1 MSPIG
6 TKDDFK
12 IYDEQY
18 FSGQYERVL
27 QTIDIFNQ
35 ASNGAI
41 VLQANLV
48 KGEYEKRSFMKK
60 IAGLIRRRDPAS
72 VAAVADLKPTQG
84 EFIGVKVNRGI
95 GPVSNTID
103 SWKKIA
109 EDPQMLSF
117 FLGKMVA
124 EAKLEEMANTAVR
137 VIEAALQG
145 QAALNHTVAAT
156 MTHSALVDAFAKRGD
171 KSGDIVAL
179 VMHSKPYF
187 DLVKAAITDKIFGVA
202 NVAVYAGTVA
212 TLGKPT
218 IVIDSPALVDAG
230 APNTYNTLG
239 LVAGAITVKES
250 ELETVTL
257 DGPIT
262 GLENLVY
269 RLQGEYAY
277 NVEPLGFKY
286 DTAQGVNP
294 NDATLGTAATWIKEA
309 TDDKALGGVRLVTQ

>member
-6 TKDDFK
+6 TKSDFK

-27 QTIDIFNQ
+27 QTLDVFNA

-41 VLQANLV
+41 RLEATLV
-48 KGEYEKRSFMKK
+48 KGEYEKRAFMKK
-60 IAGLIRRRDPAS
+60 IAGLISRRDPTSTAG
-72 VAAVADLKPTQG
+72 VADIAPTQG
-84 EFIGVKVNRGI
+84 EFVGVKLNRRI
-95 GPVSNTID
+95 GPVAQTLD
-103 SWKKIA
+103 AWKKIN

-124 EAKLEEMANTAVR
+124 EAKLEEMVNSAIR

-145 QAALNHTVAAT
+145 QAALTHTVAAT
-156 MTHSALVDAFAKRGD
+156 MTHASLVDAFAKRGD

-218 IVIDSPALVDAG
+218 IVIDSPALTDAG
-230 APNTYNTLG
+230 APATYNTLG
-239 LVAGAITVKES
+239 LVPGAITVKES

-277 NVEPLGFKY
+277 NVEALGFKY
-286 DTAQGVNP
+286 DVAQGVNP
-294 NDATLGTAATWIKEA
+294 NDATIGTAANWIKEA